1 MSLKSIAQKTLDNT
15 LLQYG
20 VLSHHLRRIKTDV
33 IKGLDVKVNDNE
45 YVVYRIVSS
54 NDGLYGDGKAHG
66 CRRYIDINYYYNYD
80 KDDERYNNVVA
91 RVKDVIKAFVADKHF
106 RLKNA
111 ERGTSGRGGFQVR
124 NRVRDTERHGRNGA
138 IVGYSNKVQKRAI
151 CW

>member
-1 MSLKSIAQKTLDNT
+1 MSLKNIAQKILDNT

-20 VLSHHLRRIKTDV
+20 VLSHHIRRVKTDA
-33 IKGLDVKVNDNE
+33 IKGLDVKINDNE

-80 KDDERYNNVVA
+80 KDDAQYNVVVA

-106 RLKNA
+106 RVKNA
-111 ERGTSGRGGFQVR
+111 ESDIADVDNPYRGINVEFSYLEAITRG
-124 NRVRDTERHGRNGA
+124 
-138 IVGYSNKVQKRAI
+138 
-151 CW
+151 